1 MPTISKG
8 KLDTTV
14 TISSSVLIWEAESSS
29 TVAVCPRKKKKK
41 KGMLRMLRFKM
52 NTVAV
57 FLLR

>member
-41 KGMLRMLRFKM
+41 GMLRMLRFKM